1 MPPRM
6 IDGYSPPGIM
16 VHISPQRFFFS
27 ANGNLVQLK
36 TITSRYEIGESRFFS
51 GVPDT
56 HFWPSA
62 CPIAAAVRPRK

>member
-1 MPPRM
+1 MPPRR
-6 IDGYSPPGIM
+6 IDGDSLLGIM
-16 VHISPQRFFFS
+16 VHIIPQRFFFS